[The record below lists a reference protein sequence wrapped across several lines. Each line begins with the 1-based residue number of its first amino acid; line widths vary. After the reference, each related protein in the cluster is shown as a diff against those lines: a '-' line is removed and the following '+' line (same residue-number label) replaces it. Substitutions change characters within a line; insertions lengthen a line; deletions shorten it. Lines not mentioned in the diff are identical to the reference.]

1 MEMRMAGREYNAALV
16 ALQRPLFRAMWI
28 AVLVSN
34 LGGWMQNVGAAWL
47 MTSLSPSPLLIAMV
61 QAANTLPIFLLA
73 LPAGAL
79 ADVLGARKLL
89 LADNLLSFI
98 AVSVLA
104 VLTLTGSVSPVSLLA
119 LTFAVGVGS
128 ALGGPAFQSSVS
140 QLVPEAEIPS
150 AVSLNSAGFNL
161 ARAVGPAVGGLVVA
175 RAGAGTNFVLNALSF
190 IGVLL
195 VLFRWRETARK
206 SVLPAE
212 RFIGAMRAGARYV
225 VHAPALRT
233 VLVRTAVFIVPGSA
247 IWALLPVLVR

>member
-1 MEMRMAGREYNAALV
+1 MRAMVETRVAGPEYKAELAPFR
-16 ALQRPLFRAMWI
+16 RPMFRAMWI

-47 MTSLSPSPLLIAMV
+47 MTSLSSSPVLIAMV

-79 ADVLGARKLL
+79 ADVLGSRKLL
-89 LADNLLSFI
+89 LADNLLSFV

-104 VLTLTGSVSPVSLLA
+104 ALTLTGSVSPVSLLA
-119 LTFAVGVGS
+119 LTFVVGVGT

-140 QLVPEAEIPS
+140 ELVPEAEIPS

-161 ARAVGPAVGGLVVA
+161 ARAVGPAVGGLIVA
-175 RAGAGTNFVLNALSF
+175 QAGAGANFVLNALSF
-190 IGVLL
+190 IGVLF
-195 VLFRWRETARK
+195 VLFRWREMARN

-212 RFIGAMRAGARYV
+212 RFVGAMRAGARYV
-225 VHAPALRT
+225 VYAPALRT
-233 VLVRTAVFIVPGSA
+233 VLVRRRFS
-247 IWALLPVLVR
+247 